1 MFNMPFLKGAG
12 RFLGSG
18 IGSIFG
24 SGDYT
29 LTGSVPEYNVLTNS
43 KQIPQFSTSH
53 ATNIVCHREYL
64 GDITGTSAFTNRSY
78 PLNPGNSKTFPWLST
93 IAQNYQQY
101 KIHGIIFEFRPLITD
116 FVTSGAPGVV
126 VMATNY
132 NANAQ
137 PYDTKQEMENS
148 EFAVSVKPT
157 NALIHGVECAKGE
170 TVLNQLYVRKGAPP
184 AGQDL
189 RLYDIG
195 TFQFAS
201 QANPI
206 QVLGEL
212 WVSYCVEFFKPILP
226 DDVGGNVLSCRYI
239 RGSVDASNRLGTVTA
254 ASAGDL
260 LLQFPDNNTFNFEAY
275 PGNKYLVILAWN
287 GIVSSPVMPSM
298 AIAGA
303 TFTTPLGGYYPAN
316 SPASATNVLWYGVVL
331 CNPDSFRVQLG
342 ATGGGILPTT
352 LDITVTQ
359 YDATD

>member
-1 MFNMPFLKGAG
+1 
-12 RFLGSG
+12 
-18 IGSIFG
+18 
-24 SGDYT
+24 
-29 LTGSVPEYNVLTNS
+29 
-43 KQIPQFSTSH
+43 
-53 ATNIVCHREYL
+53 
-64 GDITGTSAFTNRSY
+64 
-78 PLNPGNSKTFPWLST
+78 
-93 IAQNYQQY
+93 
-101 KIHGIIFEFRPLITD
+101 
-116 FVTSGAPGVV
+116 VTSGAPGVV

-132 NANAQ
+132 NANAA

-195 TFQFAS
+195 TFQFGS
-201 QANPI
+201 QQNPI

-226 DDVGGNVLSCRYI
+226 DDVGGNILSSRYI
-239 RGSVDASNRLGTVTA
+239 RGTVDASNRFGTFTA
-254 ASAGDL
+254 ANAGDL
-260 LLQFPDNNTFNFEAY
+260 TLTFPNSNSFSFEAY

-287 GIVSSPVMPSM
+287 GIIASPVMPTM
-298 AIAGA
+298 AVTGGS
-303 TFTTPLGGYYPAN
+303 FTTPVGGYYPAN

-331 CNPDSFRVQLG
+331 CNPESFSITIIG
-342 ATGGGILPTT
+342 SGGGIIPTT